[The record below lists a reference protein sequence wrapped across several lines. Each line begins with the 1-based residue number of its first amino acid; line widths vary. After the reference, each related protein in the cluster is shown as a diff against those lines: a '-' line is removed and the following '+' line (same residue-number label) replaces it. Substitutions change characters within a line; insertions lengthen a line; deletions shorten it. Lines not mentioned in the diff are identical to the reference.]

1 MRPRSLIKGARRT
14 GPCAVVAVLVVALAG
29 CGSSSPS
36 GNGVAAKSPAEIVA
50 AARAAVAGAATV
62 HVSGSIL
69 SEGKPISLDMEL
81 VSGKGGKGQISAE
94 GLRVDLIAVEK
105 AVYVNG
111 SSSLYARLAGPA
123 AAKVLQGHWLKVP
136 SSSPSFGS
144 LSAVTSLSGLVDTTL
159 AAHGTLTRAP
169 ARKIEGRP
177 AVGVSDPSHR
187 GTLYV
192 AATGEPY
199 PLEITKSGSGGRI
212 VFDRWNQP
220 VTLTPPP
227 DPINVNELSGD

>member
-1 MRPRSLIKGARRT
+1 MRHRSLIRGARRGT
-14 GPCAVVAVLVVALAG
+14 LAAVAATLTIALAG
-29 CGSSSPS
+29 CGSSSRS
-36 GNGVAAKSPAEIVA
+36 GNGVAAKSPPEILA
-50 AARAAVAGAATV
+50 AAQTAVAGAATV

-69 SEGKPISLDMEL
+69 SQGKPISLDMEL
-81 VSGKGGKGQISAE
+81 VAGKGGKGQISVE

-111 SSSLYARLAGPA
+111 SRSLYARLAGPA
-123 AAKVLQGHWLKVP
+123 AASVLQGRWLKVP

-144 LSAVTSLSGLVDTTL
+144 LAAVTNLTGLVDTTL
-159 AAHGTLTRAP
+159 AEHGTLTRAP
-169 ARKIEGRP
+169 GRVIGGKP
-177 AVGVSDPSHR
+177 TVGVTDPSRR

-199 PLEITKSGSGGRI
+199 PLEIAKSGSGGRI

-227 DPINVNELSGD
+227 DPINVNELSGR

>member
-1 MRPRSLIKGARRT
+1 MAAAALAI
-14 GPCAVVAVLVVALAG
+14 VAVAVAG
-29 CGSSSPS
+29 CGSSSSS
-36 GNGVAAKSPAEIVA
+36 GNGVAAKSPQQIVS
-50 AARAAVAGAATV
+50 AAREAVAGAATV

-69 SEGKPISLDMEL
+69 SERKPISLDMEL
-81 VSGKGGKGQISAE
+81 VAGKGGKGQISVE
-94 GLRVDLIAVEK
+94 GLRVDLIAVER

-123 AAKVLQGHWLKVP
+123 AASVLQGRWLKVP
-136 SSSPSFGS
+136 SSSRSFGS
-144 LSAVTSLSGLVDTTL
+144 LSAATSLTGLVDTTL
-159 AAHGTLTRAP
+159 AEHGTLTRAP
-169 ARKIEGRP
+169 GRVIEGRP
-177 AVGVSDPSHR
+177 AVGVRDASRS

-220 VTLTPPP
+220 VTLAPPP
-227 DPINVNELSGD
+227 DPINVNELSGR